1 MLAAAQ
7 PCCPLQAATQIPL
20 SHCSLISYQLRKKR
34 ECPKKRSM
42 MLGEEEE
49 AEDPCKR
56 QWLNN
61 YELNDVYLFSLFDE
75 YLEMGTWGRGQ
86 IHVHSLAGE

>member
-1 MLAAAQ
+1 
-7 PCCPLQAATQIPL
+7 
-20 SHCSLISYQLRKKR
+20 
-34 ECPKKRSM
+34 M

-61 YELNDVYLFSLFDE
+61 YELNDVYIFSLFDE

>member
-1 MLAAAQ
+1 
-7 PCCPLQAATQIPL
+7 
-20 SHCSLISYQLRKKR
+20 
-34 ECPKKRSM
+34 

-61 YELNDVYLFSLFDE
+61 YELNEVNVFSLFNE
-75 YLEMGTWGRGQ
+75 YLEIGTWGRSMCTPWLG
-86 IHVHSLAGE
+86 SDGC